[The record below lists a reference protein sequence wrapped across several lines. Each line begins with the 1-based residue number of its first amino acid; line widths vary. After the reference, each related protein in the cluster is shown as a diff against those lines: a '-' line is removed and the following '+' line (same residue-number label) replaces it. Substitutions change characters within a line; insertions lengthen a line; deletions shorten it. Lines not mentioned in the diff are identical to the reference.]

1 MRLAFSALAA
11 ALLVAAAAGCGD
23 KQATTTAAATHPT
36 VLPTQNRWAKQVD
49 VVCKPWQ
56 DRIDAIRPP
65 PTSVASL
72 QTWLARALPLVRKQI
87 AAVQKVPP
95 PESTREARK
104 VRRLLDSLNTT
115 ERALTRYLAAVNAK
129 AQTKAQTALTT
140 AATAGAKAR
149 ALSLSLDI
157 TQCGGYA
164 TG

>member
-36 VLPTQNRWAKQVD
+36 VLPTQSRWAKQVD

-87 AAVQKVPP
+87 AAVEKVPP
-95 PESTREARK
+95 PERTREARK
-104 VRRLLDSLNTT
+104 VTRLLDSLNAT

-129 AQTKAQTALTT
+129 AQTKAQTALTP

>member
-1 MRLAFSALAA
+1 MRLALSALAA
-11 ALLVAAAAGCGD
+11 ALLVAAAAGCGG

-36 VLPTQNRWAKQVD
+36 ALPTQSPWAKQVD

-65 PTSVASL
+65 PTTVASL
-72 QTWLARALPLVRKQI
+72 QKWLARALPVLRKQI
-87 AAVQKVPP
+87 AAVEKVPL
-95 PESTREARK
+95 PESTSEARK

-129 AQTKAQTALTT
+129 AQAKAQAALTS

-157 TQCGGYA
+157 TRCGGYSI
-164 TG
+164 G

>member
-1 MRLAFSALAA
+1 MRLAFFALAA
-11 ALLVAAAAGCGD
+11 ALLVAAAAGCGG
-23 KQATTTAAATHPT
+23 KQATMTAAGTHPT
-36 VLPTQNRWAKQVD
+36 VLPTQSRWAKQVD

-95 PESTREARK
+95 PESTSEARK
-104 VRRLLDSLNTT
+104 VTRLLDSLNTT
-115 ERALTRYLAAVNAK
+115 ERAFTRYLAAVHAK
-129 AQTKAQTALTT
+129 APAKAQTALTT
-140 AATAGAKAR
+140 AATAGAEAR
-149 ALSLSLDI
+149 ALALSLDI
-157 TQCGGYA
+157 TKCGGYS

>member
-1 MRLAFSALAA
+1 MRFVLCALAA

-23 KQATTTAAATHPT
+23 KQATTTAATTRPT
-36 VLPTQNRWAKQVD
+36 VLPTQSRWAKQVV

-56 DRIDAIRPP
+56 DRIEGIRPA
-65 PTSVASL
+65 PTNVASL

-87 AAVQKVPP
+87 AAVERVPP
-95 PESTREARK
+95 PTSAGEAKKVTRF
-104 VRRLLDSLNTT
+104 LDSLNTT
-115 ERALTRYLAAVNAK
+115 QRELTRYLAAVNAK
-129 AQTKAQTALTT
+129 AQAKAQTALTT

>member
-23 KQATTTAAATHPT
+23 KQATTTAAATPPT
-36 VLPTQNRWAKQVD
+36 VLPTQSRWAKQVD

-87 AAVQKVPP
+87 AAVEKVPP
-95 PESTREARK
+95 PERTSEARK
-104 VRRLLDSLNTT
+104 VTRLLDSLNAT

>member
-36 VLPTQNRWAKQVD
+36 VLPTQSRWAKQVD

-87 AAVQKVPP
+87 AAVEKVPP
-95 PESTREARK
+95 PERTSEARK
-104 VRRLLDSLNTT
+104 VTRLLDSLNAT

>member
-1 MRLAFSALAA
+1 
-11 ALLVAAAAGCGD
+11 
-23 KQATTTAAATHPT
+23 
-36 VLPTQNRWAKQVD
+36 
-49 VVCKPWQ
+49 VCKPWQ

-95 PESTREARK
+95 PESTGEARK
-104 VRRLLDSLNTT
+104 VTRLLDSLNTT

-140 AATAGAKAR
+140 AATAGARAR

>member
-1 MRLAFSALAA
+1 MRLALSALAA
-11 ALLVAAAAGCGD
+11 ALLVAAAVGCGD

-36 VLPTQNRWAKQVD
+36 LLPQSRWAKQVD

-87 AAVQKVPP
+87 AAVEKVPP
-95 PESTREARK
+95 PESTSEARM
-104 VRRLLDSLNTT
+104 VTRLLESLNTT
-115 ERALTRYLAAVNAK
+115 ERALKRYLAAVDAK
-129 AQTKAQTALTT
+129 AQPKAQTALTT
-140 AATAGAKAR
+140 AASAGAKAR

>member
-23 KQATTTAAATHPT
+23 KQATTTTAATHPT
-36 VLPTQNRWAKQVD
+36 VLPTQSRWAKQVD

-104 VRRLLDSLNTT
+104 VRRLLDSLNTS

>member
-1 MRLAFSALAA
+1 MRLALSALAA

-23 KQATTTAAATHPT
+23 KLATTTAAATHPM
-36 VLPTQNRWAKQVD
+36 VLPQSRWGKQVD

-87 AAVQKVPP
+87 AAVEKVPP
-95 PESTREARK
+95 PESTSEARK
-104 VRRLLDSLNTT
+104 VTRLLDSLNTT

-129 AQTKAQTALTT
+129 AQAKAQTALTT
-140 AATAGAKAR
+140 AATAGVKAR

-157 TQCGGYA
+157 TRCGGYSI
-164 TG
+164 G

>member
-1 MRLAFSALAA
+1 MRLALSALAA

-23 KQATTTAAATHPT
+23 KHATTTAAATHPT
-36 VLPTQNRWAKQVD
+36 VRHTQSRWARRVD

-72 QTWLARALPLVRKQI
+72 QTWLARALPLVRKQV
-87 AAVQKVPP
+87 AAVKKVKP
-95 PESTREARK
+95 PESTSEARK
-104 VRRLLDSLNTT
+104 VTRLLDSLNTT

-129 AQTKAQTALTT
+129 AQAKAQTALTT
-140 AATAGAKAR
+140 AATAGVKAR

-157 TQCGGYA
+157 TRCGGYA
-164 TG
+164 IG

>member
-1 MRLAFSALAA
+1 VSALAA

-36 VLPTQNRWAKQVD
+36 VLPTRSRWAKQVD

-56 DRIDAIRPP
+56 DRIDAIRPA

-72 QTWLARALPLVRKQI
+72 QMWLARALPLVRKQI
-87 AAVQKVPP
+87 AAVEKVPP
-95 PESTREARK
+95 PESTSEARK
-104 VRRLLDSLNTT
+104 VTRLLDSLNTT

-129 AQTKAQTALTT
+129 TQAKAQTALTT
-140 AATAGAKAR
+140 AAAAGAKAR

-157 TQCGGYA
+157 TKCGGYS

>member
-1 MRLAFSALAA
+1 
-11 ALLVAAAAGCGD
+11 
-23 KQATTTAAATHPT
+23 
-36 VLPTQNRWAKQVD
+36 VLPTQSRWAKQVD

-72 QTWLARALPLVRKQI
+72 QTWLARALPLARKQI

-95 PESTREARK
+95 PKSTGEARQ
-104 VRRLLDSLNTT
+104 VTRLLDSLNTT

>member
-1 MRLAFSALAA
+1 MRLALSALAA

-36 VLPTQNRWAKQVD
+36 VPPTQTRWAKQVD

-95 PESTREARK
+95 PESTSEGRK
-104 VRRLLDSLNTT
+104 VTRLLHSLNTT
-115 ERALTRYLAAVNAK
+115 ERALTRYLAAVYAK
-129 AQTKAQTALTT
+129 TPAKAQTALTT

-149 ALSLSLDI
+149 ALSSSLDI
-157 TQCGGYA
+157 TQCGGYS